1 MDEPMTVWKD
11 VDEAS
16 IKWPKPTT
24 KTAPRTIEELIDEA
38 YEMFEDDS
46 IDYAFRAG
54 FYFGIIQI
62 LKAERDSKKETY
74 KD

>member
-1 MDEPMTVWKD
+1 MIMTVWKD
-11 VDEAS
+11 VDEAK
-16 IKWPKPTT
+16 IKWPLPTQPHC
-24 KTAPRTIEELIDEA
+24 PRTIEELIDEA